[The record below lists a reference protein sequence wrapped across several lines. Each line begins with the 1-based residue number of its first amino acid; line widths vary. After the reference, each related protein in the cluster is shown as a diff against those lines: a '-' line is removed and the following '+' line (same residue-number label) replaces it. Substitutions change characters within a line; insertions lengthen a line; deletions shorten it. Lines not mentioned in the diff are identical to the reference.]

1 MGRIRDWINRGDGK
15 WFQVGNE
22 SLNLFETIGGFVMII
37 GLISVPL
44 KQKVMSEIPTWSII
58 VVFLVSFIF
67 MYIGIYLKDKKHGS
81 NQRL

>member
-1 MGRIRDWINRGDGK
+1 
-15 WFQVGNE
+15 
-22 SLNLFETIGGFVMII
+22 MII

>member
-1 MGRIRDWINRGDGK
+1 MGRIRDWINRDDGK

-37 GLISVPL
+37 GLTLVPL

-58 VVFLVSFIF
+58 VVLLVSFIF